1 MPIFLSITSFEPR
14 IVSYLVSYLFSLM
27 DMGYTRKATKSL
39 ACYLLVRCTNPTF
52 LAGSRKILEDKSI
65 EFLE

>member
-1 MPIFLSITSFEPR
+1 
-14 IVSYLVSYLFSLM
+14 
-27 DMGYTRKATKSL
+27 MGYTRKATKSL

-52 LAGSRKILEDKSI
+52 LAGSRKILEDKRI